1 MCVCVCVCVCVSV
14 SVCVCT
20 VIGVESS
27 SVEGG
32 TKVGVLVAPAGFVAA
47 FVGFSS

>member
-1 MCVCVCVCVCVSV
+1 MYIYIYMNIYIYIY
-14 SVCVCT
+14 T

-32 TKVGVLVAPAGFVAA
+32 TKVGVLLAPTGFVAA
-47 FVGFSS
+47 FLRTHT